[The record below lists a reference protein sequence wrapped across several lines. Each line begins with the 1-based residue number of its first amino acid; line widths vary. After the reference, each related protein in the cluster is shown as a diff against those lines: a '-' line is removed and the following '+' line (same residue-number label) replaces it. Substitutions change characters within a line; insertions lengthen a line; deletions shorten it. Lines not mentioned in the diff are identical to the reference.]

1 MRVQAR
7 TETDQA
13 MKSAHERIDKLMDK
27 YYALED
33 AVRKLKQAP
42 VRCELR
48 THEKLKDHTN
58 QLFIINARLKP
69 YKKEPPLVF
78 QTAR

>member
-7 TETDQA
+7 TADDQA
-13 MKSAHERIDKLMDK
+13 IKSMQENIGKLMDK
-27 YYALED
+27 TYVLED
-33 AVRKLKQAP
+33 AVRKIKHAP

-48 THEKLKDHTN
+48 THEKLKDHAN

-78 QTAR
+78 QAAR